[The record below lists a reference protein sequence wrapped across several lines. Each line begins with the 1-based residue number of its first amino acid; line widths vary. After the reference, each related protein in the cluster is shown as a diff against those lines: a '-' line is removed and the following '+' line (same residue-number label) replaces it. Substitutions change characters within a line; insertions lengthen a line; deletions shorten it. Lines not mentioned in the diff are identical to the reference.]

1 MKAIL
6 NVRALRTVGAVAAG
20 LLAFATQHARAATY
34 PTGTAPV
41 VQKVK
46 PGSSA
51 KKASS
56 FAPHPTSQRVFGAPI
71 QSPILGKVTPQK
83 PPPK

>member
-6 NVRALRTVGAVAAG
+6 NVRALRTVGVVAAG
-20 LLAFATQHARAATY
+20 LLVFATQHALAAPY
-34 PTGTAPV
+34 AGTAPV

-51 KKASS
+51 QKASS
-56 FAPHPTSQRVFGAPI
+56 FAPHPTSRRVFGAPI
-71 QSPILGKVTPQK
+71 QSPILSKVTPKK